1 MAYGKKNKIKMNW
14 SDYNVGLL
22 GESGAGKTTIIN
34 EICLKTLGE
43 DGYLFAEC
51 GHEDGADA
59 IAGIPYINCPSWS
72 EEYDELNNSVGFI
85 DLVDDII
92 ENKDEE
98 YPELKI
104 LVIDTY
110 DELRNIVKPEVIR
123 MYNKETDKKIT
134 SIKSAYGGY
143 NAGEDK
149 VDEIILD
156 KLWELK
162 KVGVNFIIIGHT
174 KLKEIVNPENGETFM
189 KLTSDMSPST
199 FGKIKNK
206 LHFLGVLYIDRSFKT
221 VRVKDK
227 AKKFATDEKR
237 RISFRDD
244 DYSVDSK
251 SRFADIIDEI
261 PFDPDAFIKAM
272 NDAIEAEA
280 KKGKT
285 SIEDLKKEQEETA
298 EKKAKAATEYSKN
311 QKVNKVDVEANEDI
325 VVEIKSLFDDATA
338 EQKKSVKEIMAE
350 NGLKNFKD
358 VSDVPTRVLQSILD
372 ALKA

>member
-1 MAYGKKNKIKMNW
+1 
-14 SDYNVGLL
+14 
-22 GESGAGKTTIIN
+22 
-34 EICLKTLGE
+34 
-43 DGYLFAEC
+43 
-51 GHEDGADA
+51 
-59 IAGIPYINCPSWS
+59 
-72 EEYDELNNSVGFI
+72 
-85 DLVDDII
+85 
-92 ENKDEE
+92 
-98 YPELKI
+98 
-104 LVIDTY
+104 
-110 DELRNIVKPEVIR
+110 

-285 SIEDLKKEQEETA
+285 SIEDLKKEQEEAA

-311 QKVNKVDVEANEDI
+311 QKVNKVDAEANEDI
-325 VVEIKSLFDDATA
+325 VSEIKSLFDDATA
-338 EQKKSVKEIMAE
+338 DQKKSVKEIMAE